1 MQPCPDELLKG
12 QRFAFI
18 KGRPKML
25 GTPYK
30 FAQHGQCGTWISELL
45 PHIARAWP
53 TSSASSGR

>member
-18 KGRPKML
+18 KGIPKML

-30 FAQHGQCGTWISELL
+30 FSQHGQSGAWVSELL
-45 PHIARAWP
+45 PHMAGIVDDDRP
-53 TSSASSGR
+53 SSSR